1 MKTRAGCCDQ
11 RISHKKHIK
20 VQHTT
25 HSFLL
30 FSISLLYL
38 SSIFVPFTSLCPSS
52 KQRYNILFYLFPLS
66 FRYLWS
72 SFLLYLSF
80 FLLQFSLSVIYYI
93 YSIFCLS
100 PFYLHEKHTLKGTTF
115 HFFLFSIF
123 TLSFLYLC
131 PSFLL
136 FVPSFLS
143 FVYIFILQN
152 FT

>member
-66 FRYLWS
+66 FRYLCLLS
-72 SFLLYLSF
+72 FCIFLSFSYSFPFLLY
-80 FLLQFSLSVIYYI
+80 II

-143 FVYIFILQN
+143 FVYIFIL
-152 FT
+152 